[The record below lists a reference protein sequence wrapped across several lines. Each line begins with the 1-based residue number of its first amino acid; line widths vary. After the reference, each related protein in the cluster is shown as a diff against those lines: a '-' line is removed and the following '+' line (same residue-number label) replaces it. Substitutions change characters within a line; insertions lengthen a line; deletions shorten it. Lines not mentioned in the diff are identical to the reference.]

1 MVVIMVIGI
10 IPTAME
16 VKNHSEADRTKQVL
30 VTILKLYIILFAFIY
45 TCNIYYLLILS
56 NKQISEIRRLINIG
70 SVHTTDMY
78 FHESTQQLNLQISML
93 KK

>member
-30 VTILKLYIILFAFIY
+30 VTILKLYIILFAFIF
-45 TCNIYYLLILS
+45 TCDNYYLLILS
-56 NKQISEIRRLINIG
+56 NKQISEIRRLMNIG
-70 SVHTTDMY
+70 SAHTTDM
-78 FHESTQQLNLQISML
+78 
-93 KK
+93 